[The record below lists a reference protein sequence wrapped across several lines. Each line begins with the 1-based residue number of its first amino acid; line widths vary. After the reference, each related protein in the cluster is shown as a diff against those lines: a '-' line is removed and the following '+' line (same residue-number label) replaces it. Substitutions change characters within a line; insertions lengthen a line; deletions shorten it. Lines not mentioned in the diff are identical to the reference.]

1 MIQEHGIPF
10 FKSVDIFSDLTD
22 EEMDQVMNLICTE
35 KVPKN
40 AFVFSENDPGRKLY
54 IVKEGELT
62 LELAGR
68 TVRQYTKGEVF
79 GEIALINGSIRS
91 GSIKS
96 VTDSV
101 LFCLD
106 GEGIFDNQKIPPETA
121 LKVFK
126 ELAIKVTSYL
136 RPIELTTTRELINEG
151 EGEHVEF
158 KSTLRLNLFTK
169 KFDKEIEHSILKTVA
184 AFLNSEGGTLLIG
197 VNDEGELLGLEADR
211 FPNEDKMLLHFTHMV
226 NERISM
232 QHMSYVD
239 CYIEP
244 IENTRVMRVDVRP
257 SNIPAYLEHGNE
269 EKFYIRT
276 GPSTSNL
283 KISEHYDFVRNRFA

>member
-96 VTDSV
+96 V
-101 LFCLD
+101 
-106 GEGIFDNQKIPPETA
+106 
-121 LKVFK
+121 
-126 ELAIKVTSYL
+126 VTCA
-136 RPIELTTTRELINEG
+136 P
-151 EGEHVEF
+151 
-158 KSTLRLNLFTK
+158 LNLP
-169 KFDKEIEHSILKTVA
+169 LRA
-184 AFLNSEGGTLLIG
+184 N
-197 VNDEGELLGLEADR
+197 
-211 FPNEDKMLLHFTHMV
+211 
-226 NERISM
+226 
-232 QHMSYVD
+232 
-239 CYIEP
+239 
-244 IENTRVMRVDVRP
+244 
-257 SNIPAYLEHGNE
+257 
-269 EKFYIRT
+269 
-276 GPSTSNL
+276 
-283 KISEHYDFVRNRFA
+283 